1 MNEEHHPDVIEGRS
15 LLTDIGV
22 VAGPV
27 IGAATGWA
35 LSQYGP
41 GSDDSTSQPEAPKE
55 IILPPG
61 TAALCGCALP
71 RQDFVSRARE
81 SPQRAIQKVA

>member
-1 MNEEHHPDVIEGRS
+1 VNEEHHPDVIEGRS

-22 VAGPV
+22 IAGPV

-35 LSQYGP
+35 LTHYGP
-41 GSDDSTSQPEAPKE
+41 GSDDSTPQPEAPTE

-61 TAALCGCALP
+61 A
-71 RQDFVSRARE
+71 DRE
-81 SPQRAIQKVA
+81 

>member
-1 MNEEHHPDVIEGRS
+1 MNEEHRPDVNEERS

-22 VAGPV
+22 IAGPA

-41 GSDDSTSQPEAPKE
+41 GSDDSTPQPEAPKE

-61 TAALCGCALP
+61 T
-71 RQDFVSRARE
+71 DRE
-81 SPQRAIQKVA
+81 